1 MYHSLYRGED
11 TTDIDAEDLPY
22 AVSESNFIEQIDR
35 IAKHRSGLFSE
46 NETADIVITF
56 DDGHRSNLDIAVPLL
71 VERGLTAYF
80 FITTGFTDSRPGF
93 MSSEEITSLSSV
105 PGMVVGSHGVTHRFF
120 NDMSENEAIAELVES
135 KQALEKLTNH
145 PCESMSFPGGR
156 YNQKIL
162 RLMKSSGYSQWFGS
176 DIGMVDPS
184 ECFVKH
190 PIAETPCHRILPMS
204 GTRPIN
210 RVAIRRNTQ
219 LDEFERMIS
228 PDRHYY
234 RSQVRKSQAK
244 KVLQKTLGNRLYY
257 GLYKSVS
264 AR

>member
-93 MSSEEITSLSSV
+93 MSSQEITSLSSV

-120 NDMSENEAIAELVES
+120 NDMSEKEAIAELVES

-162 RLMKSSGYSQWFGS
+162 RLMKSS
-176 DIGMVDPS
+176 
-184 ECFVKH
+184 VKH

-257 GLYKSVS
+257 GLYRLQTQVQLRKRVNFPVG
-264 AR
+264 RR